1 MSSPKEVFSQRE
13 STFVTIYVPKKMH
26 CSDKEFFL
34 PDSEWNQREMMTAY
48 KIKAQGTTN
57 PFVLVAITTSLVH
70 DTIDSAVAI
79 AFNTNESINE

>member
-1 MSSPKEVFSQRE
+1 MSSSKEVFRENQR
-13 STFVTIYVPKKMH
+13 STIYVPKKMH
-26 CSDKEFFL
+26 CSNKEFSL
-34 PDSEWNQREMMTAY
+34 SDSEWKQREMMTAY

-79 AFNTNESINE
+79 AFNTKESINE